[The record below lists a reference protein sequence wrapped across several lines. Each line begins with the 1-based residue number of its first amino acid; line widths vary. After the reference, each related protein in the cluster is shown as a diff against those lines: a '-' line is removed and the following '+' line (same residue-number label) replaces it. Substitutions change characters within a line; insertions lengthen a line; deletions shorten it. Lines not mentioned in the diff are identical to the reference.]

1 MKAVRLVIQFGL
13 AALLMATVSTV
24 QALGLGN
31 LELDSQLNQRL
42 SANIPVFVPEE
53 IDPSDINVRL
63 AENSHFERAGIKR
76 SDLVNQLTFS
86 PKRTADG
93 KMIISVSSRKRMVE
107 PMLSFVLEV
116 VQDEFRTVKQYTVML
131 PAPTR

>member
-63 AENSHFERAGIKR
+63 AENAHFERAGIKR
-76 SDLVNQLTFS
+76 SNLVNQLTFS

-116 VQDEFRTVKQYTVML
+116 VQDEFRTVRQYTVML

>member
-1 MKAVRLVIQFGL
+1 MKAVKLVIQFGL

-63 AENSHFERAGIKR
+63 AENAHFERAGIKR
-76 SDLVNQLTFS
+76 SNLVNQLTFS

-116 VQDEFRTVKQYTVML
+116 VQDEFRTVRQYTVML